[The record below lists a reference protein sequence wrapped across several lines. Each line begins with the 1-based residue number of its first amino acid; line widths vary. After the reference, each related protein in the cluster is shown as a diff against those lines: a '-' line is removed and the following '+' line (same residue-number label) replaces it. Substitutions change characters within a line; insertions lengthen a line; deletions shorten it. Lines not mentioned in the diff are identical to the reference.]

1 VPFGAVWLLLP
12 ILALT
17 APKTAAAAP
26 LANASA
32 STDSAGGTDTAD
44 TARAASANAASPAT
58 LAEAVAAALE
68 QAGQL
73 IRTDALRGEAD
84 AVRRQAG
91 AWTAANPALRLKG
104 LSDRFT
110 GDDGAYEVEAL
121 LELPLWLPGQRR
133 ARLKLASSLGL
144 RAEALAR
151 LLRWE
156 VAGAVRDA
164 VWAAKLAEVQLQQA
178 NAAYEAARGLESVV
192 AKRYNAG
199 ELARLDLL
207 TAQQET
213 LARQAELTAA
223 RADWE
228 QAKAAYVQITGRLQL
243 PEPPNWPSAPPITAG
258 QEAGADSDAYFDA
271 YFDRGQGARAYS
283 NDDQAAGAYQVGGDR
298 LGSQRLGSDGM
309 ASNGI
314 GGLPKDHPLLAE
326 ADAALARARAER
338 EQVVSD
344 RRGNP
349 ILSLGGRRT
358 RDARAFPD
366 DDALQLELSIPF
378 GLASQSAPEIAASE
392 RQVTE
397 RLAELHRM
405 RREAERELVAAVLG
419 RRGAADALQV
429 AERRASLAADAL
441 SVAQRAFDLG
451 ETDLAERLLA
461 ERRAREANLDLALRR
476 AEQGQALARV
486 NQALGMIPQ

>member
-1 VPFGAVWLLLP
+1 MLTLPLAATAV
-12 ILALT
+12 
-17 APKTAAAAP
+17 AAAEDS
-26 LANASA
+26 LAVA
-32 STDSAGGTDTAD
+32 AD
-44 TARAASANAASPAT
+44 AEAEAASAAPPTT
-58 LAEAVAAALE
+58 LAEAFAGALE

-73 IRTDALRGEAD
+73 MRTDALRGEAE
-84 AVRRQAG
+84 AVRRQAS
-91 AWTAANPALRLKG
+91 AWTADDPALRLKG
-104 LSDRFT
+104 VSDRFT
-110 GDDGAYEVEAL
+110 GNEGAYELEAL
-121 LELPLWLPGQRR
+121 VELPLWLPGQRR
-133 ARLKLASSLGL
+133 ARLALARSLGL
-144 RAEALAR
+144 GAEALTQ

-156 VAGAVRDA
+156 VAGAVREA
-164 VWAAKLAEVQLQQA
+164 VWTAKLAEVQLQQGS
-178 NAAYEAARGLESVV
+178 AAYQAARGLEAVV
-192 AKRYNAG
+192 AKRHNAG

-223 RADWE
+223 RAAWE
-228 QAKAAYVQITGRLQL
+228 QARAGYAQLTGRLRL
-243 PEPPNWPSAPPITAG
+243 PEPPNWPSAPPTAVSQGRSQGAAG
-258 QEAGADSDAYFDA
+258 QQSAVDP
-271 YFDRGQGARAYS
+271 GAR
-283 NDDQAAGAYQVGGDR
+283 DQ
-298 LGSQRLGSDGM
+298 
-309 ASNGI
+309 GI
-314 GGLPKDHPLLAE
+314 GGLPEDHPLLAD

-338 EQVVSD
+338 AQVLSD

-378 GLASQSAPEIAASE
+378 GLGSQSAPEIAASE

-419 RRGAADALQV
+419 RRGAAEALEV
-429 AERRASLAADAL
+429 AERRANLAADAL
-441 SVAQRAFDLG
+441 AVAERAFELG

>member
-1 VPFGAVWLLLP
+1 VSPAWLLAPALALALGGGVNAGVPSGDAGADRVPPPALADAVAGAVKR
-12 ILALT
+12 T
-17 APKTAAAAP
+17 
-26 LANASA
+26 
-32 STDSAGGTDTAD
+32 
-44 TARAASANAASPAT
+44 
-58 LAEAVAAALE
+58 E
-68 QAGQL
+68 QL
-73 IRTDALRGEAD
+73 IRADALRGEAD

-91 AWTAANPALRLKG
+91 AWTAADPSLRFKG
-104 LSDRFT
+104 VSDRFT

-133 ARLKLASSLGL
+133 ARLELASSLGL

-164 VWAAKLAEVQLQQA
+164 VWAAKLAEVQRQQA
-178 NAAYEAARGLESVV
+178 KAAYQAAQELETVV
-192 AKRYNAG
+192 AKRHDAG

-207 TAQQET
+207 AAQQET

-223 RADWE
+223 RATLE
-228 QAKAAYVQITGRLQL
+228 QAKAAYVQLTGRLRL
-243 PEPPNWPSAPPITAG
+243 PEPPNWPNTLPAAASQRVGAYAEQG
-258 QEAGADSDAYFDA
+258 QGQGQSQYQRARADSESRQDAG
-271 YFDRGQGARAYS
+271 GQRVWHDGTGS
-283 NDDQAAGAYQVGGDR
+283 AGIE
-298 LGSQRLGSDGM
+298 
-309 ASNGI
+309 SNGIRSNGAASHGLWSNAI
-314 GGLPKDHPLLAE
+314 GGLPADHPLLAE

-338 EQVVSD
+338 TQVVSD

-349 ILSLGGRRT
+349 ILSFGGKRT
-358 RDARAFPD
+358 RDARAFPT

-378 GLASQSAPEIAASE
+378 GLASQSAPDIAASE

-405 RREAERELVAAVLG
+405 RREAERKLVAAVLG
-419 RRGAADALQV
+419 RRGAAKALQV

-441 SVAQRAFDLG
+441 AVAERAFDLG
-451 ETDLAERLLA
+451 ETDLAERLRA

-476 AEQGQALARV
+476 AEQGRALARV

>member
-1 VPFGAVWLLLP
+1 M
-12 ILALT
+12 
-17 APKTAAAAP
+17 
-26 LANASA
+26 
-32 STDSAGGTDTAD
+32 
-44 TARAASANAASPAT
+44 T

-73 IRTDALRGEAD
+73 IRADALRGEAD

-91 AWTAANPALRLKG
+91 AWTAADPALRLKG
-104 LSDRFT
+104 VSDRFT

-133 ARLKLASSLGL
+133 ARLELANSLGL

-156 VAGAVRDA
+156 VAGVVRDA

-223 RADWE
+223 LADWE
-228 QAKAAYVQITGRLQL
+228 QARAAYVQITGRLQL
-243 PEPPNWPSAPPITAG
+243 PEPLNWPSLPPITAG
-258 QEAGADSDAYFDA
+258 QEAGAFADD
-271 YFDRGQGARAYS
+271 GQGA
-283 NDDQAAGAYQVGGDR
+283 
-298 LGSQRLGSDGM
+298 
-309 ASNGI
+309 
-314 GGLPKDHPLLAE
+314 GGLPNDHPLLAE

-338 EQVVSD
+338 DQVVSD

-441 SVAQRAFDLG
+441 SVAQRAFELG

>member
-1 VPFGAVWLLLP
+1 M
-12 ILALT
+12 
-17 APKTAAAAP
+17 
-26 LANASA
+26 
-32 STDSAGGTDTAD
+32 
-44 TARAASANAASPAT
+44 T

-91 AWTAANPALRLKG
+91 AWTAADPALRLKG
-104 LSDRFT
+104 VSDRFT

-133 ARLKLASSLGL
+133 ARLELANSLGL

-192 AKRYNAG
+192 AKRYDAG

-243 PEPPNWPSAPPITAG
+243 PEPPNWPSVEPITAG
-258 QEAGADSDAYFDA
+258 QEAGTDSNAYLDQ
-271 YFDRGQGARAYS
+271 GQGARAYS
-283 NDDQAAGAYQVGGDR
+283 HDGQAARGHSVR
-298 LGSQRLGSDGM
+298 SDGLGAGVM
-309 ASNGI
+309 NSNGIGGNGI
-314 GGLPKDHPLLAE
+314 GGLPADHPLLAE

-349 ILSLGGRRT
+349 ILSLGSRRT

-419 RRGAADALQV
+419 RRGAAEALQV

-441 SVAQRAFDLG
+441 SVAQRAFELG

-461 ERRAREANLDLALRR
+461 ERRAREAHLDLALRR

>member
-1 VPFGAVWLLLP
+1 M
-12 ILALT
+12 
-17 APKTAAAAP
+17 
-26 LANASA
+26 
-32 STDSAGGTDTAD
+32 
-44 TARAASANAASPAT
+44 T

-91 AWTAANPALRLKG
+91 AWTAADPALRLKG
-104 LSDRFT
+104 VSDRFT

-133 ARLKLASSLGL
+133 ARLELASSLGL

-156 VAGAVRDA
+156 VTGTVRGA

-192 AKRYNAG
+192 AKRYDAG

-228 QAKAAYVQITGRLQL
+228 QARAAYVQITGRLQL
-243 PEPPNWPSAPPITAG
+243 PEPPNWPSVPPITAG
-258 QEAGADSDAYFDA
+258 QGAGAFSDD
-271 YFDRGQGARAYS
+271 GQGAGAFS
-283 NDDQAAGAYQVGGDR
+283 DDGQGA
-298 LGSQRLGSDGM
+298 
-309 ASNGI
+309 
-314 GGLPKDHPLLAE
+314 GGLPNDHPLLAE

-429 AERRASLAADAL
+429 AERRASLAADTL

-461 ERRAREANLDLALRR
+461 ERRAREAHLDLALRR

>member
-1 VPFGAVWLLLP
+1 M
-12 ILALT
+12 T
-17 APKTAAAAP
+17 ADAAAP
-26 LANASA
+26 DNALA
-32 STDSAGGTDTAD
+32 STDTASSARYSDYAGIAGAAD
-44 TARAASANAASPAT
+44 TAGAAGANATSPAT
-58 LAEAVAAALE
+58 LAEAVAGALE

-91 AWTAANPALRLKG
+91 AWTAADPALRLKG
-104 LSDRFT
+104 VSDRFT

-133 ARLKLASSLGL
+133 ARLGLASSLGL

-156 VAGAVRDA
+156 VTGTVRDA

-213 LARQAELTAA
+213 LARQAEQTAA
-223 RADWE
+223 QADWE

-243 PEPPNWPSAPPITAG
+243 PEPPNWPSVPPVTAG
-258 QEAGADSDAYFDA
+258 QEVGTDSNAYFDQS
-271 YFDRGQGARAYS
+271 QGVGAYS
-283 NDDQAAGAYQVGGDR
+283 HGSPLA
-298 LGSQRLGSDGM
+298 GSQRLGSDGM

-358 RDARAFPD
+358 RDARVFPD

-419 RRGAADALQV
+419 RRGAAEALAV

-441 SVAQRAFDLG
+441 SVAQRAFELG

-461 ERRAREANLDLALRR
+461 ERRAREAHLDLALRR

>member
-1 VPFGAVWLLLP
+1 M
-12 ILALT
+12 
-17 APKTAAAAP
+17 
-26 LANASA
+26 
-32 STDSAGGTDTAD
+32 
-44 TARAASANAASPAT
+44 
-58 LAEAVAAALE
+58 E

-91 AWTAANPALRLKG
+91 AWTADDPALSLKG
-104 LSDRFT
+104 VSDRFT
-110 GDDGAYEVEAL
+110 GDDGAYEFEAL
-121 LELPLWLPGQRR
+121 VELPLWLPGQRR
-133 ARLKLASSLGL
+133 ARLELANSLGL
-144 RAEALAR
+144 RAEALVQ

-156 VAGAVRDA
+156 VAGTVRDA

-178 NAAYEAARGLESVV
+178 NAAYEAARGLEAVV
-192 AKRYNAG
+192 AKRYDAG

-228 QAKAAYVQITGRLQL
+228 QAKAAYAQLTGRLRL
-243 PEPPNWPSAPPITAG
+243 PEPLNWPNASPPDAS
-258 QEAGADSDAYFDA
+258 QSVGANSYGA
-271 YFDRGQGARAYS
+271 QGA
-283 NDDQAAGAYQVGGDR
+283 GDHR
-298 LGSQRLGSDGM
+298 VGSDGIGGSVIE
-309 ASNGI
+309 SNGI
-314 GGLPKDHPLLAE
+314 GGLPADHPLLAE
-326 ADAALARARAER
+326 ADAALARARAESAR
-338 EQVVSD
+338 VASD

-349 ILSLGGRRT
+349 ILSLGGKRT
-358 RDARAFPD
+358 RDARAFPT

-441 SVAQRAFDLG
+441 AVAQRAFELG
-451 ETDLAERLLA
+451 ETDLAERLRA

>member
-1 VPFGAVWLLLP
+1 M
-12 ILALT
+12 
-17 APKTAAAAP
+17 
-26 LANASA
+26 
-32 STDSAGGTDTAD
+32 
-44 TARAASANAASPAT
+44 
-58 LAEAVAAALE
+58 E

-91 AWTAANPALRLKG
+91 AWTAADPALRLKG
-104 LSDRFT
+104 VSDRFT

-133 ARLKLASSLGL
+133 ARLELAGSLGL

-156 VAGAVRDA
+156 VAGTVRDA

-178 NAAYEAARGLESVV
+178 NATYEAAQGLESVV

-228 QAKAAYVQITGRLQL
+228 QAKAAYAQITGRLQL
-243 PEPPNWPSAPPITAG
+243 PEPPNWPSVPPITT
-258 QEAGADSDAYFDA
+258 D
-271 YFDRGQGARAYS
+271 
-283 NDDQAAGAYQVGGDR
+283 
-298 LGSQRLGSDGM
+298 QRLGSDGM

-314 GGLPKDHPLLAE
+314 GGLPNDHPLLAE

-344 RRGNP
+344 RRGTP

-358 RDARAFPD
+358 RDARAFPA

-405 RREAERELVAAVLG
+405 RREAERELAAAVLA
-419 RRGAADALQV
+419 RRGAAEALQV

-441 SVAQRAFDLG
+441 SVAQRAFELG

-461 ERRAREANLDLALRR
+461 ERRAREAHLDLALRR